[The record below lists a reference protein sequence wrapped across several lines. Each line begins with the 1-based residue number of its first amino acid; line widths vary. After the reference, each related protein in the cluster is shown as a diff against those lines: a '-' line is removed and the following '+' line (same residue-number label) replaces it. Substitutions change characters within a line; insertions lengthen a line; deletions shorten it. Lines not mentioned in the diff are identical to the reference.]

1 MNGPVLFLLMLALI
15 GLIAKNNSL
24 MVSAGFLL
32 LLKFTGLDSK
42 VFPYLSSK
50 GINLGVTVITI
61 AVLVPIA
68 NGTIGFKE
76 LGEAIKS
83 PYAWIALASGI
94 AVALIAK
101 SGLSL
106 LATDPH
112 ITTALVLGTILA
124 VALFKGVAVGPLIG
138 AGIAYLCMQ
147 VFNFF
152 K

>member
-1 MNGPVLFLLMLALI
+1 MNGPVLFLLMLAVI
-15 GLIAKNNSL
+15 GFVAKNTSL
-24 MVSAGFLL
+24 MVAAGALL
-32 LLKFTGLDSK
+32 LFKFTGLDAK
-42 VFPYLSSK
+42 VFPYLASK
-50 GINLGVTVITI
+50 GINWGVTIITI

-68 NGTIGFKE
+68 NGSIGFKE

-106 LATDPH
+106 LASDPH
-112 ITTALVLGTILA
+112 ITTALVFGTILA
-124 VALFKGVAVGPLIG
+124 VALFKGVAVGPLVG

-147 VFNFF
+147 IFNFF